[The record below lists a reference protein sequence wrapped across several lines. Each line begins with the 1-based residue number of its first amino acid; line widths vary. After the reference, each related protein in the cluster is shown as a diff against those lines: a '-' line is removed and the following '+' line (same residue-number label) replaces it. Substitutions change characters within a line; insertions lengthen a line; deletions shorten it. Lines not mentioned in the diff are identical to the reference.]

1 MTDSN
6 GAVVSRGTF
15 NFNTAFG
22 LLSILFGVALFVITP
37 DQVERPRL
45 LFGQKPSGLDPD
57 FFPRMVAVFFAVVG
71 LWMMWRARS
80 LREENGIRALDGEAV
95 MSVAVTIVGFVV
107 MAVLMPWL
115 GFVLSSFLLLA
126 ALSTFYGNR
135 NLLLGLLVSAGIPL
149 LFFNVLRIWLKVVL
163 PQNPIFPDFPWF

>member
-1 MTDSN
+1 MTDASDDQ
-6 GAVVSRGTF
+6 APRGWM

-22 LLSILFGVALFVITP
+22 VLAIVFGVVLFIITP

-57 FFPRMVAVFFAVVG
+57 FFPRMVAVFFMIVG
-71 LWMMWRARS
+71 VWLVWRARS
-80 LREENGIRALDGEAV
+80 LREDNHMMTLDGEGI
-95 MSVAVTIVGFVV
+95 MSVLFTIGGFLV
-107 MAVLMPWL
+107 MAALMPWL
-115 GFVLSSFLLLA
+115 GFVVSSFILLL

-135 NLLLGLLVSAGIPL
+135 NVLLGLLVSAGVPL

-163 PQNPIFPDFPWF
+163 PQDPFFPDFLWF

>member
-6 GAVVSRGTF
+6 GAAVSRGTF

-22 LLSILFGVALFVITP
+22 LISILFGVALFVITP

-163 PQNPIFPDFPWF
+163 PQNPFFPDFPWF